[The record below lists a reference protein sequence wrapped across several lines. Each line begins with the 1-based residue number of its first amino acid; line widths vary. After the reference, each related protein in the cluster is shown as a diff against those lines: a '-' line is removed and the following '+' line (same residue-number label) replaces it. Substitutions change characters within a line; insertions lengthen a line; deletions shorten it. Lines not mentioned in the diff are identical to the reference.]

1 MSKILLSINPQY
13 VDKILSGVKKY
24 EYRTKVAKQDVDA
37 LVVYSTS
44 PVKHVIGEAT
54 VIEVLELPPEALWER
69 TKDYSGITKAFFDSY
84 FKGRDI
90 AYAYHL
96 GEVTV
101 YKEPLELSHYGIK
114 APPQFFVYLKC

>member
-13 VDKILSGVKKY
+13 VDNILSGVKKY

-37 LVVYSTS
+37 LVIYSTS
-44 PVKHVIGEAT
+44 PVKHVIGEVK
-54 VIEVLELPPEALWER
+54 VIEVLELPPEALWEE

-84 FKGRDI
+84 FKDRDI
-90 AYAYHL
+90 TYAYHL

-101 YKEPLELSHYGIK
+101 YKEPLGLSHYGIK
-114 APPQFFVYLKC
+114 APPQSFVYLKY